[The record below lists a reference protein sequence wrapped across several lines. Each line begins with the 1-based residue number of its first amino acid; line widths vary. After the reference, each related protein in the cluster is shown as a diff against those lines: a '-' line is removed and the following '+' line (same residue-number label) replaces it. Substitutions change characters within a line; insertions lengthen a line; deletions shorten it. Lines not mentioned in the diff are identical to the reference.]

1 MFRGLI
7 IAALLST
14 VGTLSHANCR
24 DLYPVFEIGADKSI
38 DVGIGDTPRVKTGF
52 KFNISIPFIPQRVK
66 RACEEQIYLTTD
78 QHKAKLNQELS
89 KADQEKAKIDKIT
102 AETAK
107 EYADARTEN
116 AEAAEQELKNFD
128 SKIGLCSGHDKSLA
142 PQSILD
148 YCGDLIK

>member
-14 VGTLSHANCR
+14 FGTISHADCR
-24 DLYPVFEIGADKSI
+24 DIYPRFEIGAEKEI
-38 DVGIGDTPRVKTGF
+38 NVGSGTPRVSTGF
-52 KFNISIPFIPQRVK
+52 KFNLSIPFIPNRVK
-66 RACEEQIYLTTD
+66 RECERQIKLDTD
-78 QHKAKLNQELS
+78 QALAVLDQELA
-89 KADQEKAKIDKIT
+89 KVDQERAEVGKIT

-116 AEAAEQELKNFD
+116 AEAAEQEHKNFD
-128 SKIGLCSGHDKSLA
+128 DRISLCSGHDKSLA

-148 YCGDLIK
+148 YCGDLIE